1 MVHVKSSY
9 SCLQFQ
15 RAEKYKQR
23 RQTFHGFTVRDANT
37 SNSITLDNSNPLLSK
52 DTISTVVRNSRCSLA
67 QKKGVTKTVTFKE
80 ALDSDSKGQPRSENE
95 CNIVEQSGS
104 NKAFNRKSELLAS
117 SIPQQISED
126 NEKVLQCSVSSDNSF
141 VAVDSS
147 MVTPTDSDVA
157 STDGKDCFQSQQGVD
172 LKAIDNR
179 LCGSGQGV
187 VQVPS
192 TGNESCN
199 HELSQ
204 KQCHSN
210 GLLGQHNAKNVLAQ
224 SKENVKMRN
233 SSDHHNAQDDSTRHT
248 CSLEKASD
256 RVTLIENGGKHQHK
270 STTNSFTLDESNDFP
285 SGNQPWLWLFEEQFP
300 RRSPRIQS
308 MPNFRDRAHFSQDNK
323 VTHPKKTKRIR
334 KKKSRTENDTPISR
348 NNNLKSTTVHE
359 NNGNSPHSSFPE
371 ESSCISNFVFPR
383 PAQEQT
389 KNGGSLAVVVDFS
402 LPDREFAKLKLAKI
416 KATLSAERSS
426 KDLNTVVE
434 KITEEHGTEVK
445 RDTKLFDTKCENKRV
460 VEEKTAAENIGE
472 LEGHAASGLE
482 EMKGQTERTEK
493 HNFRLEGRGVISST
507 TGSKC
512 LSQQEKKKNSTQF
525 VYNEQKCKESRIVSS
540 GDACWSNSFESD
552 HEQVVSHMH
561 SVTAKQSQV
570 SSEKESQKYKGV
582 GTCANHC
589 NSFHINGSCTSF
601 PDVVQQTDDNEK
613 LNESYN
619 NFCDGNSSWVKSN
632 ILDNLGDGLS
642 EGKTPLAKS
651 TVEINEEDNFS
662 SQKHSNELNLKESV
676 VLSDCGNAVSGEA
689 TVKEMTTIPIKQ
701 QHVQDEVSLTE
712 VKSSPPQYY
721 NEPSLGDAA
730 TPHGKMKEPLE
741 SSQLSQLMSPGESKD
756 LSPLLMTACLQVIRC

>member
-1 MVHVKSSY
+1 M
-9 SCLQFQ
+9 
-15 RAEKYKQR
+15 
-23 RQTFHGFTVRDANT
+23 
-37 SNSITLDNSNPLLSK
+37 
-52 DTISTVVRNSRCSLA
+52 
-67 QKKGVTKTVTFKE
+67 TFKE
-80 ALDSDSKGQPRSENE
+80 ALDSDGTGQPRSENE
-95 CNIVEQSGS
+95 CKVEEQSGS

-117 SIPQQISED
+117 SIPQQISEG

-141 VAVDSS
+141 VAVDSD
-147 MVTPTDSDVA
+147 MVMPVSSLISSDNDSETILDSDVD
-157 STDGKDCFQSQQGVD
+157 SMDGKDCFQSQQGVD

-179 LCGSGQGV
+179 LCGQGQGV

-204 KQCHSN
+204 KKCCSN
-210 GLLGQHNAKNVLAQ
+210 SLGQQNAKNVLAQ
-224 SKENVKMRN
+224 SKENVRARN
-233 SSDHHNAQDDSTRHT
+233 SSDHHNARDDSTRHT
-248 CSLEKASD
+248 CSLEKAND
-256 RVTLIENGGKHQHK
+256 RVTLIGNGGKHQNK

-308 MPNFRDRAHFSQDNK
+308 MPNFRDQAHFSQDNK
-323 VTHPKKTKRIR
+323 VTHPKKIKCIR

-371 ESSCISNFVFPR
+371 KSACISNFVFPR
-383 PAQEQT
+383 PTQELT

-402 LPDREFAKLKLAKI
+402 LPDKEFAKLKLAKI
-416 KATLSAERSS
+416 KATLSEERSR

-434 KITEEHGTEVK
+434 KIMEEHGTEVK

-472 LEGHAASGLE
+472 LEDHAASGLE

-493 HNFRLEGRGVISST
+493 HNFRLEGSVISSA

-512 LSQQEKKKNSTQF
+512 PSQQEKKKNSTQL
-525 VYNEQKCKESRIVSS
+525 VYNEQRCKESRIVSS
-540 GDACWSNSFESD
+540 GDAWWSNSLESD

-570 SSEKESQKYKGV
+570 SSENESPKYKSV

-589 NSFHINGSCTSF
+589 NSCHINGSCTSF
-601 PDVVQQTDDNEK
+601 NGVVQQSDDNEN

-632 ILDNLGDGLS
+632 MLDNLGDGLS
-642 EGKTPLAKS
+642 EGKSPLAKS
-651 TVEINEEDNFS
+651 TVEISEEDNFL

-676 VLSDCGNAVSGEA
+676 ILSDCGNAVSGEA
-689 TVKEMTTIPIKQ
+689 TVKEMRTISIKQ
-701 QHVQDEVSLTE
+701 QHVQEEVSLTE
-712 VKSSPPQYY
+712 GKSSPPQCY

-741 SSQLSQLMSPGESKD
+741 SSQLSQLMSPEESKD
-756 LSPLLMTACLQVIRC
+756 FSPLLMTACLQVIRVKILYLLFQFYPWSKFSFLSHSLPYIITQIKQNVRCIEKGQNLSMEQLSTQGTPGSYGKC

>member
-1 MVHVKSSY
+1 M
-9 SCLQFQ
+9 
-15 RAEKYKQR
+15 
-23 RQTFHGFTVRDANT
+23 
-37 SNSITLDNSNPLLSK
+37 
-52 DTISTVVRNSRCSLA
+52 
-67 QKKGVTKTVTFKE
+67 TFKE
-80 ALDSDSKGQPRSENE
+80 ALDSDSTGQPRSENE
-95 CNIVEQSGS
+95 CKVVEQSGS

-117 SIPQQISED
+117 SIPQQISEV

-147 MVTPTDSDVA
+147 MVTPTGSLISSDNETILDSDVA

-172 LKAIDNR
+172 LKAIDSY
-179 LCGSGQGV
+179 LGGSGQGV

-192 TGNESCN
+192 TGNESGN

-204 KQCHSN
+204 KQCHSSS
-210 GLLGQHNAKNVLAQ
+210 LLGQHNAKDVLAQ
-224 SKENVKMRN
+224 SKENVRMRN
-233 SSDHHNAQDDSTRHT
+233 SSDHHNARDDSTRHT
-248 CSLEKASD
+248 CSLEKEND
-256 RVTLIENGGKHQHK
+256 RVTVIENGGKHQNE
-270 STTNSFTLDESNDFP
+270 STSNSFTLDESDDCP

-308 MPNFRDRAHFSQDNK
+308 MPNFRDQAHFSQDNK

-334 KKKSRTENDTPISR
+334 KKKSRTENDTPSSR
-348 NNNLKSTTVHE
+348 NNNLKSTTLLK
-359 NNGNSPHSSFPE
+359 NNGNSPHSS
-371 ESSCISNFVFPR
+371 NFVFPR
-383 PAQEQT
+383 PTQEQT
-389 KNGGSLAVVVDFS
+389 KNGRSLAVVVDFS
-402 LPDREFAKLKLAKI
+402 LPDKEFAKLKLAKI
-416 KATLSAERSS
+416 KGTLSAERSS

-434 KITEEHGTEVK
+434 KIMEGHGTEVK

-472 LEGHAASGLE
+472 LEDHAASGLE

-493 HNFRLEGRGVISST
+493 HNFRLEGRVISSA

-512 LSQQEKKKNSTQF
+512 LIPEEKKKNSTQL

-540 GDACWSNSFESD
+540 GDAWWSNSFESD

-570 SSEKESQKYKGV
+570 SSEKESPKYKGV

-589 NSFHINGSCTSF
+589 NSCHINGSCTSF
-601 PDVVQQTDDNEK
+601 TDAVQQTDNNEK
-613 LNESYN
+613 INE
-619 NFCDGNSSWVKSN
+619 SWVKSN
-632 ILDNLGDGLS
+632 LLDNLGDGLS
-642 EGKTPLAKS
+642 ERKNPLAKS

-662 SQKHSNELNLKESV
+662 SQKRSNELNLKESV
-676 VLSDCGNAVSGEA
+676 VLSDCGNAVSGKA
-689 TVKEMTTIPIKQ
+689 TVKEMTTIPIQQ
-701 QHVQDEVSLTE
+701 QHVQEEVSLTE

-741 SSQLSQLMSPGESKD
+741 SSQLSQLMSPEESKD
-756 LSPLLMTACLQVIRC
+756 LSPLLMTACLQVIRVKILYLLFQFYPWSKLSFLSHSLPYIITQTKQNVRCIEKGQNLSMEQLNTQGTPGSYGKC

>member
-1 MVHVKSSY
+1 M
-9 SCLQFQ
+9 
-15 RAEKYKQR
+15 
-23 RQTFHGFTVRDANT
+23 
-37 SNSITLDNSNPLLSK
+37 
-52 DTISTVVRNSRCSLA
+52 
-67 QKKGVTKTVTFKE
+67 TFKE
-80 ALDSDSKGQPRSENE
+80 ALDSDSTGQTRSEKE
-95 CNIVEQSGS
+95 CKVVEQSGS
-104 NKAFNRKSELLAS
+104 NKVFNRKSKLLAS

-141 VAVDSS
+141 VAVDSD
-147 MVTPTDSDVA
+147 MVMPISSLISPDNDSETILDGDVA
-157 STDGKDCFQSQQGVD
+157 AMDGKDCFQSQQSVD
-172 LKAIDNR
+172 LKATDSR

-233 SSDHHNAQDDSTRHT
+233 SSDHDNARDDSTRHT
-248 CSLEKASD
+248 CGLEKAND
-256 RVTLIENGGKHQHK
+256 RVTVIENGGKHQNE
-270 STTNSFTLDESNDFP
+270 STSNSFTLNESDDCP

-308 MPNFRDRAHFSQDNK
+308 MPNFRDQAHFSQDNK
-323 VTHPKKTKRIR
+323 VTHPKKTKHIR
-334 KKKSRTENDTPISR
+334 MKKSRTENDTTSSR
-348 NNNLKSTTVHE
+348 NNNLKSSRVHK

-371 ESSCISNFVFPR
+371 ESTCISNFVFPR
-383 PAQEQT
+383 PTQEQT

-402 LPDREFAKLKLAKI
+402 LPDKEFAKLKLAKI
-416 KATLSAERSS
+416 KGTLSAERSS

-434 KITEEHGTEVK
+434 KITEGHGTEVK

-472 LEGHAASGLE
+472 LEDHAASGLE
-482 EMKGQTERTEK
+482 EMKGQTARTEK
-493 HNFRLEGRGVISST
+493 YNFRLEESVISSA

-512 LSQQEKKKNSTQF
+512 PSEQEKKKNSTQL
-525 VYNEQKCKESRIVSS
+525 VYNEQKSKESRIVSS
-540 GDACWSNSFESD
+540 GDAWWSNSFESD
-552 HEQVVSHMH
+552 HKQVVSHMH
-561 SVTAKQSQV
+561 SMTAEQSHV
-570 SSEKESQKYKGV
+570 SSEKESPKYTGV

-589 NSFHINGSCTSF
+589 NSLHINGSCTSF
-601 PDVVQQTDDNEK
+601 TDVVQQTDDNEK

-632 ILDNLGDGLS
+632 MLDNLDDGLS

-662 SQKHSNELNLKESV
+662 SQKHSNELNVKESV

-689 TVKEMTTIPIKQ
+689 TVKEMRTIPIKQ
-701 QHVQDEVSLTE
+701 QHVQEEVSLTE

-721 NEPSLGDAA
+721 NEPSLGDEA

-741 SSQLSQLMSPGESKD
+741 SSQLSQLMSPEESKD
-756 LSPLLMTACLQVIRC
+756 FSPLLMTACLQVIRC

>member
-1 MVHVKSSY
+1 M
-9 SCLQFQ
+9 
-15 RAEKYKQR
+15 
-23 RQTFHGFTVRDANT
+23 
-37 SNSITLDNSNPLLSK
+37 
-52 DTISTVVRNSRCSLA
+52 
-67 QKKGVTKTVTFKE
+67 TFKE
-80 ALDSDSKGQPRSENE
+80 ALDSDTKGQPRSENE
-95 CNIVEQSGS
+95 CKIVEQSGS
-104 NKAFNRKSELLAS
+104 NKTFNRKSELLAS

-126 NEKVLQCSVSSDNSF
+126 NERVLQCSVSSDNSF

-147 MVTPTDSDVA
+147 MVTPTGSLISSDNETILDSDVA

-172 LKAIDNR
+172 LKAIDSC

-199 HELSQ
+199 HELLQ

-210 GLLGQHNAKNVLAQ
+210 SLLGQHNAKHVLAQ
-224 SKENVKMRN
+224 SKENVRMIH
-233 SSDHHNAQDDSTRHT
+233 SSDHHNARDDSTRHT
-248 CSLEKASD
+248 CSLEKAND
-256 RVTLIENGGKHQHK
+256 RVTVIENGGKHQK
-270 STTNSFTLDESNDFP
+270 ESTSNSFTLDKSDDCP

-308 MPNFRDRAHFSQDNK
+308 MPNFRDQAHFSQDNE

-334 KKKSRTENDTPISR
+334 KKKSRTENDTPSSR
-348 NNNLKSTTVHE
+348 NNNLKSSTVHKK
-359 NNGNSPHSSFPE
+359 NSNSPHSSFPV
-371 ESSCISNFVFPR
+371 ESTCINNFVFPR
-383 PAQEQT
+383 PTQEQT

-402 LPDREFAKLKLAKI
+402 LPDKEFAKLKLAKI
-416 KATLSAERSS
+416 KGTLSTERSS

-472 LEGHAASGLE
+472 LEDHAASGLE
-482 EMKGQTERTEK
+482 EMKGQTERMEK
-493 HNFRLEGRGVISST
+493 HNFRLEGGVISSA
-507 TGSKC
+507 TGSKR
-512 LSQQEKKKNSTQF
+512 LSQQEKKKNSTQL

-582 GTCANHC
+582 GTFANHC

-601 PDVVQQTDDNEK
+601 TDVVQQTDDNEK

-632 ILDNLGDGLS
+632 MLDNLGDGLS

-676 VLSDCGNAVSGEA
+676 VLSDCGNAVSSEA

-701 QHVQDEVSLTE
+701 QHIQEEVSLTE
-712 VKSSPPQYY
+712 VKSSPLQYY

-741 SSQLSQLMSPGESKD
+741 SSQLSQLMSPEESKD
-756 LSPLLMTACLQVIRC
+756 FSPLLMTACLQVIRVKILYPLFQFYPWSNFSFLSHSLPYIITQTKQNVRCIEKGQNLSMEQLDTQGTPGSYGKC